1 MDRHPAQDLALIRKI
16 MDETRQEVVDRGKH
30 FIIWG
35 LITAAGLAVTY
46 QAATGS
52 LAVNPAIVWAVLLAI
67 GWAASL
73 TIGWIDGRRA
83 RVTTLGRRL
92 LSAVWVST
100 AVTLTLTGMAGMF
113 GEVLDQRAL
122 AGVLSAILA
131 APILV
136 TAMLTGE
143 SWLRAVAGAW
153 WVGAAVM
160 LFVPGIYALLLLGAM
175 ALLLMALPGV
185 VLYVRS
191 RRPAYTAEPI
201 ES

>member
-1 MDRHPAQDLALIRKI
+1 MDRHAAQDLALIRKI
-16 MDETRQEVVDRGKH
+16 MEETRQEAVDRGKH

-35 LITAAGLAVTY
+35 LITAAGLAVTH
-46 QAATGS
+46 QAITGP
-52 LAVNPAIVWAVLLAI
+52 LTVNPALVWAVLLAL

-92 LSAVWVST
+92 LSAVWIST
-100 AVTLTLTGMAGMF
+100 AVTLTLTGMAGLL
-113 GEVLDQRAL
+113 GEVLDPRAL
-122 AGVLSAILA
+122 SGVLAAILA

-143 SWLRAVAGAW
+143 SWLKAVAGAW
-153 WVGAAVM
+153 WLGAGVM
-160 LFVPGIYALLLLGAM
+160 LFVPGIYAILLMAVM

-191 RRPAYTAEPI
+191 RRPGYTAEPI

>member
-1 MDRHPAQDLALIRKI
+1 MDRHPAQDLALIRRI
-16 MDETRQEVVDRGKH
+16 MDETRQEAVDRGKH

-35 LITAAGLAVTY
+35 LVTAVGLAVTY
-46 QAATGS
+46 QAITGA
-52 LAVNPAIVWAVLLAI
+52 LAVNPAIVWTVLLAI

-92 LSAVWVST
+92 LSAVWIST

-113 GEVLDQRAL
+113 GEVLDARAL
-122 AGVLSAILA
+122 SGVLSAILA

-136 TAMLTGE
+136 TALLTGE

-160 LFVPGIYALLLLGAM
+160 LFVPGIYALLLLAVM

>member
-1 MDRHPAQDLALIRKI
+1 MRHQAELDLALIRRV

-35 LITAAGLAVTY
+35 LVTAVGLAVTY
-46 QAATGS
+46 QAITGP
-52 LAVNPAIVWAVLLAI
+52 LTVNPATVWVVLLAL

-73 TIGWIDGRRA
+73 AVGWADSRRA

-92 LSAVWVST
+92 LSAVWVAT
-100 AVTLTLTGMAGMF
+100 AVTLTLTGLAGMF
-113 GEVLDQRAL
+113 GDVLDPRAL
-122 AGVLSAILA
+122 SGVLAAIIA

-136 TAMLTGE
+136 TALLTGE
-143 SWLRAVAGAW
+143 SWLRAVAAAW
-153 WVGAAVM
+153 WLGGGVM
-160 LFVPGIYALLLLGAM
+160 LFVPGIYAILLMAAM

-191 RRPAYTAEPI
+191 RRPAFTAEPI